1 MKRKFLQ
8 ASGLLATC
16 FLLAAL
22 AHADTLVLKD
32 GTQHDG
38 DLVSRTA
45 TTITFREDGRLHRY
59 KAAQVDSIQIG
70 APTEPV
76 SQNQQD
82 QANENE
88 NANQPSGPTIPAGT
102 QLAIRTDELIDS
114 GHATYNQTFSG
125 QVDQD
130 VTDPSG
136 RVVIPRGSPAEL
148 VIKQLHTG
156 GTTGTPDL
164 TVDVRSI
171 TVNGR
176 RYLVDTSDLIE
187 KGTSG
192 IGKNKRT
199 GEYVGGGA
207 LLGTL
212 IGALAG
218 GGKGAAIGAIGGAA
232 AGGGTQVLTRGKDVR
247 VPAESVLNFKLRD
260 PVMLRAA

>member
-1 MKRKFLQ
+1 MKRKYLR
-8 ASGLLATC
+8 ASCLAAAC

-38 DLVSRTA
+38 DLVSRSA
-45 TTITFREDGRLHRY
+45 TTVVFREDGRLHRY
-59 KAAQVDSIQIG
+59 KADQVDSIQIG
-70 APTEPV
+70 GPTEPV
-76 SQNQQD
+76 SRN
-82 QANENE
+82 QANQ
-88 NANQPSGPTIPAGT
+88 NASQPSGPTIPAGT
-102 QLAIRTDELIDS
+102 QLAIRTNEPIDS
-114 GHATYNQTFSG
+114 AHATYNETFSG
-125 QVDQD
+125 EVDQN

-171 TVNGR
+171 TVNGQ

-187 KGTSG
+187 KGRSG

-247 VPAESVLNFKLRD
+247 VPAETVLNFKLRD
-260 PVMLRAA
+260 PVLLSAG